1 MLTVKFSK
9 PVQFKNSLYF
19 FNTLHHLYDNVLWID
34 SKKCNLRLVI
44 DVNRYLG
51 EKNYRFLMDLDN
63 SYEPS
68 ADKYT
73 ITDKRIVKN
82 GFNIVIVFNG
92 M

>member
-1 MLTVKFSK
+1 MIG
-9 PVQFKNSLYF
+9 VQIFYF
-19 FNTLHHLYDNVLWID
+19 F
-34 SKKCNLRLVI
+34 
-44 DVNRYLG
+44 RYLG
-51 EKNYRFLMDLDN
+51 EKNYRFLMDLDT

-92 M
+92 MLH

>member
-1 MLTVKFSK
+1 M
-9 PVQFKNSLYF
+9 
-19 FNTLHHLYDNVLWID
+19 
-34 SKKCNLRLVI
+34 I

>member
-1 MLTVKFSK
+1 
-9 PVQFKNSLYF
+9 
-19 FNTLHHLYDNVLWID
+19 
-34 SKKCNLRLVI
+34 
-44 DVNRYLG
+44 
-51 EKNYRFLMDLDN
+51 MDLDN

>member
-1 MLTVKFSK
+1 MIGIKIF
-9 PVQFKNSLYF
+9 YF
-19 FNTLHHLYDNVLWID
+19 
-34 SKKCNLRLVI
+34 C
-44 DVNRYLG
+44 RYLG
-51 EKNYRFLMDLDN
+51 EKNYHFLMDLDT

-92 M
+92 MLH